1 MKRIGWAMMTVL
13 ALIIAV
19 YAIAV
24 LFIPAMR
31 APFLQQRF
39 VTVPLAAY
47 LYLAG
52 SGIALAVGAFQHN
65 GRIRARYINAHRWLG
80 RTYVVAVLLGGS
92 AALALATISH
102 GVGHTRRLRFAGRA
116 VAGFDGDGVSLHPS
130 GNQALH
136 RRWMIRSYALTFAAV
151 TLRIYVPLSQV
162 AGIPFDAAYQT
173 ISWLCWVPNLM
184 VAEWIILRQRGA
196 IPVHEP
202 SSAIAA

>member
-92 AALALATISH
+92 AALALATISQAGLVTH
-102 GVGHTRRLRFAGRA
+102 VGFGLLA
-116 VAGFDGDGVSLHPS
+116 VLWLVSEGGGLPDIRS
-130 GNQALH
+130 GNHGLDPPWIIL
-136 RRWMIRSYALTFAAV
+136 RYALTFAPL
-151 TLRIYVPLSQV
+151 TPRIYVPLRQV
-162 AGIPFDAAYQT
+162 
-173 ISWLCWVPNLM
+173 L
-184 VAEWIILRQRGA
+184 
-196 IPVHEP
+196 
-202 SSAIAA
+202 